1 MKDFDTWNTSKID
14 VHEREQNR
22 WCRPR
27 DIWWCKLGVNVG
39 FEQDGKGER
48 FIRPVVVLRNFS
60 IHTALIVPL
69 TTNTK
74 KNKYQ
79 VPLGDIMG
87 KQSSAIVTQIRL
99 IDTKRLFKKE
109 GRVGVEHFEHIKK
122 AIMGLL
128 P

>member
-1 MKDFDTWNTSKID
+1 MKDFNEWNKDKID
-14 VHEREQNR
+14 IDEQEHNR

-27 DIWWCKLGVNVG
+27 DIWWCKMGVNVG
-39 FEQDGKGER
+39 FEQDGKGEK
-48 FIRPVVVLRNFS
+48 FMRPVVIIQSFG

-79 VPLGDIMG
+79 VSLGIILG
-87 KQSSAIVTQIRL
+87 KNSSAIVTQIRL

-109 GRVGVEHFEHIKK
+109 GRVDVEHFESIKK
-122 AIMGLL
+122 AITGLL